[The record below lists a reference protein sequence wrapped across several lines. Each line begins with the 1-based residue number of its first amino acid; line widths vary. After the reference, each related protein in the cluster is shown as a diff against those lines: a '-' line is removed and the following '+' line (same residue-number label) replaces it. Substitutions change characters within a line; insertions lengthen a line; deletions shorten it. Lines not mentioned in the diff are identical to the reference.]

1 MAFDGNKATI
11 NPQGDL
17 EPSLLLSAAERRL
30 DSVYDRL
37 PNRKV
42 RLREVGDYR
51 TLQTWLL
58 HVRGVGLTK
67 PLRLATP
74 PPTLDI

>member
-1 MAFDGNKATI
+1 MLGTRYNI

-30 DSVYDRL
+30 DSVYERL
-37 PNRKV
+37 QNRTV
-42 RLREVGDYR
+42 RLREFGDYR

-74 PPTLDI
+74 PPTLDT

>member
-1 MAFDGNKATI
+1 MLGTH
-11 NPQGDL
+11 PQGDL
-17 EPSLLLSAAERRL
+17 EPSVLLSAAERRL
-30 DSVYDRL
+30 DSVYECL
-37 PNRKV
+37 QNRTV
-42 RLREVGDYR
+42 RLREFGDYR

-74 PPTLDI
+74 PPTLDT